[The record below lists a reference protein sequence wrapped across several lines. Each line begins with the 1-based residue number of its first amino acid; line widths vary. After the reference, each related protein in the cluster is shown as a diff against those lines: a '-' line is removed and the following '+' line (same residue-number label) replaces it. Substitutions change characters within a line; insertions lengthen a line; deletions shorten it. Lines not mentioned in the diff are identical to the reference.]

1 MGRHDRCA
9 VCELGGLAA
18 LRSQAAFIDQSKLE
32 PSCARMSGDL
42 PWTNAKDASM
52 LNVVRMHLWVECT
65 SHKQEAH
72 LLPGDVS
79 CYDLRS
85 TLVQAGQVL
94 CDGRVLS
101 LFSRIGSSM

>member
-72 LLPGDVS
+72 
-79 CYDLRS
+79 YY
-85 TLVQAGQVL
+85 LVMCPV
-94 CDGRVLS
+94 
-101 LFSRIGSSM
+101 MT